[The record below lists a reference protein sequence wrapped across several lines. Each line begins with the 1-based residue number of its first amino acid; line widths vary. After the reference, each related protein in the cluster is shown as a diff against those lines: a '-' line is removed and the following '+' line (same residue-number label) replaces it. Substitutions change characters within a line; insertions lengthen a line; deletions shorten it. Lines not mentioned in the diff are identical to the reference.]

1 MGYQKQYHI
10 LSREV
15 CRSLHQRPTLM
26 STLGQQQTFR
36 DVCATVCFAP
46 ISGHLPARVTRRLWA
61 NKRHS
66 FVWFW
71 DNSWLFFL
79 TVIFFISSWSLSGS
93 FSGRLIT
100 VTRLNSTNQ
109 PGSL

>member
-1 MGYQKQYHI
+1 
-10 LSREV
+10 
-15 CRSLHQRPTLM
+15 M

-79 TVIFFISSWSLSGS
+79 TVDPPSLKWSDLKYVIGIKED
-93 FSGRLIT
+93 RYAEEAL
-100 VTRLNSTNQ
+100 Q
-109 PGSL
+109 A